1 MSGEKISIRDRKRII
16 RALEIWEVSG
26 KIPSSHNNNFRKETD
41 EYDLAM
47 VCLNM
52 DRGRLYQRI
61 NDRVDIMI
69 ESGLVAEV
77 KNILDMGYDKDMV
90 SMQGIGYKEIIMY
103 LEDKINLD
111 ESIDIIKQRS
121 RNYAKRQLTWFKRDN
136 RIKWIDIDN
145 FDSVDEINNS
155 IENYIYQKLR

>member
-1 MSGEKISIRDRKRII
+1 
-16 RALEIWEVSG
+16 
-26 KIPSSHNNNFRKETD
+26 
-41 EYDLAM
+41 
-47 VCLNM
+47 
-52 DRGRLYQRI
+52 
-61 NDRVDIMI
+61 
-69 ESGLVAEV
+69 
-77 KNILDMGYDKDMV
+77 
-90 SMQGIGYKEIIMY
+90 MQGIGYKEIIMY